1 MKTYL
6 LDALNKIKRFD
17 ESLDIKTVLC
27 NKPWVAFDV
36 EQQKRLY
43 IFKEDGG
50 LVITSQGK
58 GRETN
63 WEYLSANRTLKFKD
77 ADNVVELYHPTVFD
91 DSVLV
96 LNLDTTDEY
105 AFLVNEDAMFKPTKL
120 EDIIIHVKEL
130 DKAGGDSIASSK
142 AAASISTKPLR
153 ESDDRQPISF
163 AGDVFSPAQRDGQL
177 FYVNQE
183 KRYAFSSVE
192 HIFDKA
198 ILVKDNDGNYLFY
211 YNDSFNNAFSTPE
224 KPTWIEYWDGLI
236 LDGIILNK
244 DFLFYNGKWF
254 RCGFIIEGY
263 YKIEGEDVI
272 EYFQFD
278 KKSLIKVPERK
289 IEELRKK
296 ADDDGCAIGM
306 VIFAVL
312 FLLFLIISLFIS
324 VNTMS

>member
-27 NKPWVAFDV
+27 NKPWVAFDD

-77 ADNVVELYHPTVFD
+77 ADNVVELYHPTFFD

-105 AFLVNEDAMFKPTKL
+105 AFLVNEDAVFKPTKL

-130 DKAGGDSIASSK
+130 DRASEDSISSSK
-142 AAASISTKPLR
+142 AAASISKKPLI
-153 ESDDRQPISF
+153 ESDERPPISF
-163 AGDVFSPAQRDGQL
+163 AGEVFSPAQRDGQL

-192 HIFDKA
+192 HVFDKA

-211 YNDSFNNAFSTPE
+211 YNDSFDNVFSTPE

-263 YKIEGEDVI
+263 YKIEGDDVI

-278 KKSLIKVPERK
+278 KKRLIKVPESK
-289 IEELRKK
+289 IEESRE
-296 ADDDGCAIGM
+296 DVDNDGFVIGM
-306 VIFAVL
+306 SVAAALILVFLVI
-312 FLLFLIISLFIS
+312 LLTL
-324 VNTMS
+324 

>member
-43 IFKEDGG
+43 FFKEDGG

-192 HIFDKA
+192 HVFDKA

-211 YNDSFNNAFSTPE
+211 YNDSFNDVFSTPE

-244 DFLFYNGKWF
+244 DFLFYKGEWF
-254 RCGFIIEGY
+254 RCSNITEDY

-278 KKSLIKVPERK
+278 KKRLIKVPESK
-289 IEELRKK
+289 IEEL
-296 ADDDGCAIGM
+296 DIDGFVIGM
-306 VIFAVL
+306 SVAVALILVFIVIAL
-312 FLLFLIISLFIS
+312 CQ
-324 VNTMS
+324 